1 MVGRNFI
8 GANVRIARKR
18 ANPPITQLDL
28 AARLQILGIQL
39 DRVTISKI
47 ETGYREVNDLEVKAL
62 AEALNVSI
70 SWLYG
75 EGRK

>member
-1 MVGRNFI
+1 MAGRNLI
-8 GANVRIARKR
+8 GTNVRIARKH
-18 ANPPITQLDL
+18 ANPPITQSDL

-47 ETGYREVNDLEVKAL
+47 ETGYREVNDIEVRAL

-70 SWLYG
+70 SLLYG
-75 EGRK
+75 ESRK